1 MRALRLIDDI
11 WAYVKITDLVD
22 VDRWGLSCPSLSCII
37 GYFCCIAAGGGL
49 EPRIV
54 SCNDGAITAFLASL
68 SFVDTCTAIWARS
81 VGL

>member
-1 MRALRLIDDI
+1 MRALRLNDGI
-11 WAYVKITDLVD
+11 WAYVNIIDLVD
-22 VDRWGLSCPSLSCII
+22 VDRWGLSCPSLSCLIV
-37 GYFCCIAAGGGL
+37 YFCCISAGGGS

-54 SCNDGAITAFLASL
+54 SCKDGVINSFLASL